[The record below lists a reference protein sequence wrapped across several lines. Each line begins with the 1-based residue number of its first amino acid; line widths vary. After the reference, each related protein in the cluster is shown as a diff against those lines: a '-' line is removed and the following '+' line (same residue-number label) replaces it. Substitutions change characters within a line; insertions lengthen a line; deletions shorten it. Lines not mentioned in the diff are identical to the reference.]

1 MLAIESIALSCVG
14 KVREHNEDSTY
25 LDDNGLWLV
34 ADGMG
39 GHASGEVASNIAVS
53 TIPNRI
59 QANEPLTDA
68 IMFAHQ
74 AILQQGQQNAEQSGM
89 GTTLV
94 AAQLTANGFKLA
106 WVGDSRIYCFDRKL
120 TQLTVDHTFV
130 QDMVYRE
137 VLTLAEAQNHANSNL
152 INRCLGI
159 ENNRFKVD
167 SKKIF
172 PLRDG
177 YLFLCSDGVSDYLS
191 AIELTKIFKN
201 AKSLQGIA
209 DAIKEGVLATEAG
222 DNFSFIVLKYKLSF
236 WTKVKNCFKKNSK

>member
-1 MLAIESIALSCVG
+1 LLVIESIALSATG
-14 KVREHNEDSTY
+14 KVREHNEDSIY

-53 TIPNRI
+53 TIPNKI
-59 QANEPLTDA
+59 QTHALLDDA

-74 AILQQGQQNAEQSGM
+74 TILQQGQQNPEQSGM
-89 GTTLV
+89 GTTIV
-94 AAQLTANGFKLA
+94 AAQSMVNGFKLA
-106 WVGDSRIYCFDRKL
+106 WVGDSRIYCFDQKL
-120 TQLTVDHTFV
+120 SQLTVDHTFV

-137 VLTLAEAQNHANSNL
+137 VLTLEEAQNHVNSNL

-159 ENNRFKVD
+159 DKKRFKVD
-167 SKKIF
+167 SKNIY
-172 PLRDG
+172 PVRDG

-191 AIELTKIFKN
+191 AIKLAKIFKN

-209 DAIKEGVLATEAG
+209 DAIKEGVFATEAG

-236 WTKVKNCFKKNSK
+236 WTKLKNCFKKNSK